1 MNKFCQSCGMPL
13 EGHQGTETNITL
25 SNDYCEMCYRDGQF
39 TEPKITFNEMKARG
53 ITGLKQSN
61 KNILVKQLIIWGYPS
76 QLKNL
81 ARWK

>member
-1 MNKFCQSCGMPL
+1 
-13 EGHQGTETNITL
+13 
-25 SNDYCEMCYRDGQF
+25 MCYRDGQF